1 MVYIPAALRAALIG
15 GSLLVLVF
23 IIYSS
28 VKSSMDVHYAVLWI
42 TMAAIILLI
51 GLWPELAG
59 AIADWI
65 GFQSVSNFVFLA
77 MTAVLFLLS
86 YYSFLKISRMNEDIR
101 KLNYKVASLQKELQ
115 ETKKES

>member
-1 MVYIPAALRAALIG
+1 MVYIPAALRAALII

-28 VKSSMDVHYAVLWI
+28 IKSSMDVHYAVLWI
-42 TMAAIILLI
+42 TMAALILLI

-59 AIADWI
+59 AVADWI

-101 KLNYKVASLQKELQ
+101 KLNYKVASLQKELADA
-115 ETKKES
+115 KKES

>member
-28 VKSSMDVHYAVLWI
+28 VKASMDVHYAVLWI
-42 TMAAIILLI
+42 TMAALILLI

-59 AIADWI
+59 AVADWI
-65 GFQSVSNFVFLA
+65 GFQSVSNFVFTLA
-77 MTAVLFLLS
+77 HTHLTYIPTRAGGW
-86 YYSFLKISRMNEDIR
+86 IR
-101 KLNYKVASLQKELQ
+101 AERQ
-115 ETKKES
+115 